1 MADGAA
7 SKDTGLMVD
16 EPRFGIDGRWLTGGP
31 PSGVNYVRRVV
42 RELAA
47 GPVAGQFVV
56 FGRRGA
62 SEVVAEHAGMRV
74 SVLPGLPSLL
84 FSTVAVPLGTPRS
97 VRAVLYQNFTPPA
110 ARAAAV
116 TVVHDLIF
124 MSSPTV
130 FTRAERAYLGLIP
143 RLLPQARV
151 VAAVSEHVRAQVLD
165 RWPRRD
171 PSSVVVAPNGVDE
184 RLLVAASRGP
194 SDDDRRVCERLALS
208 TPYVLYVGRLTARKN
223 LARLIRAFSTARL
236 PDHRLVL
243 AGAPSGLSEDLAV
256 VARNAGVGGR
266 VHLLGRVDDG
276 DLPALYRN
284 ASAFAYVSLDEG
296 FGVPP
301 LEAMAFGI
309 PVVCSDIASL
319 RETAA
324 RGGALF
330 VPPLDEA
337 AMAGALA
344 RAVADED
351 LRADARLVGPSH
363 ARMYRWSTTA
373 RILHQALELA
383 CK

>member
-1 MADGAA
+1 MGTRQEHVPDNQ
-7 SKDTGLMVD
+7 

-62 SEVVAEHAGMRV
+62 SDLVAQDTGMRV
-74 SVLPGLPSLL
+74 RVLPALPSLL
-84 FSTVAVPLGTPRS
+84 FSTLAIPLRTPRS

-110 ARAAAV
+110 VRAAAV
-116 TVVHDLIF
+116 TVVYDLIF
-124 MSSPTV
+124 MSSPDL
-130 FTRAERAYLGLIP
+130 FTRAERAYLDLIP
-143 RLLPQARV
+143 RLLPHARV
-151 VAAVSEHVRAQVLD
+151 IAADSEHVREQVLD
-165 RWPRRD
+165 LWPRRD

-184 RLLVAASRGP
+184 RLLEAGSRAP
-194 SDDDRRVCERLALS
+194 SDDDRRVRERLGLS

-223 LARLIRAFSTARL
+223 LARLIRAFSNAQL

-243 AGAPSGLSEDLAV
+243 AGAPSGLSEDLAA
-256 VARNAGVGGR
+256 VARDAGVGGR
-266 VHLLGRVDDG
+266 VLLLGRVEDAA
-276 DLPALYRN
+276 LPALYRY

-319 RETAA
+319 RETAGG
-324 RGGALF
+324 GGAQF
-330 VPPLDEA
+330 VSPFDEA
-337 AMAGALA
+337 AMTAALA

-351 LRADARLVGPSH
+351 LRASARLAGPPH
-363 ARMYRWSTTA
+363 AGTYRWSTTA
-373 RILHQALELA
+373 RILHEALELA
-383 CK
+383 CR